1 MICSSC
7 GAEYEDEQLKCP
19 FCNAENEVEA
29 FIRHVDKVN
38 NYKKEEARLWRLPG
52 MARAKTGRILLLL
65 LICFLL
71 GILLASVIGIQVA
84 KQRDKKEYEKNE
96 KALSV
101 LEQLYLEGDYD
112 KIEAYINENRSY
124 SSLLKKYN
132 EVAIVNRSYR
142 ETKNIDSVIKDA
154 IQMDYYEGNFSY
166 CIGNLFGM
174 LESCDYYLKDDYDY
188 GNDEAMNYYKEQ
200 ATLLLKN
207 KFAFTDEEILKF
219 LALKN
224 EENGMKSAAELSYR
238 RLTEK

>member
-71 GILLASVIGIQVA
+71 GILLASVIGIQIA

-101 LEQLYLEGDYD
+101 LEELYLDGDYD
-112 KIEAYINENRSY
+112 GIESYMNENRSY
-124 SSLLKKYN
+124 SSLLRKYN
-132 EVAIVNRSYR
+132 EIALVNSRYR
-142 ETKNIDSVIKDA
+142 ATGEIDFIINEA
-154 IQMDYYEGNFSY
+154 IQMDSYEGSFASG
-166 CIGNLFGM
+166 IKNLYDIVVI
-174 LESCDYYLKDDYDY
+174 CDDYMTDDYDY
-188 GNDEAMNYYKEQ
+188 GNEEAMNYYKEQ
-200 ATLLLKN
+200 AMLFLKE
-207 KFAFTDEEILKF
+207 KFFFTDEEIQKI
-219 LALKN
+219 LAIRK
-224 EENGMKSAAELSYR
+224 EDGDMKSAIELSFKR
-238 RLTEK
+238 VTGK